1 MRRLRV
7 ALVVP
12 IPVDRGREGAEHAF
26 HGPSLAHTKALAGA
40 GAEAHLLLPSRSRG
54 VEDLG
59 GGAYLH
65 RVPAPVGLAVPAAMA
80 ATLLKLSP
88 DVVHL
93 FHFRNIPTL
102 YALSRLPFP
111 LFGEYNGGTTP
122 RSWLKRRLMQQA
134 LDRCAGI
141 FFTAAEQARAFE
153 GLRFPTIIESP
164 EVSARPL
171 PTFDRQ
177 AARSALRVEGA
188 PLVLAVARLE
198 PPKDPWTILNAF
210 QAVYARRPTA
220 RLLWLDGANRG
231 AQRREIE
238 AAIVERGLRHAIE
251 IRDHLNTEDMGR
263 AYSAADVMIHAS
275 TREICGHAFMEGL
288 SFGLPI
294 AASHIPPF
302 RRLAS
307 AADGIV
313 LCQVGNVES
322 FASAIAH
329 ASPWGAV
336 SARRSRFEASLS
348 WTAIGRARTRGYLSA
363 VGGSEPPNQPDEF
376 DQA

>member
-1 MRRLRV
+1 M
-7 ALVVP
+7 
-12 IPVDRGREGAEHAF
+12 
-26 HGPSLAHTKALAGA
+26 
-40 GAEAHLLLPSRSRG
+40 
-54 VEDLG
+54 
-59 GGAYLH
+59 
-65 RVPAPVGLAVPAAMA
+65 GLAVPAAMA

-141 FFTAAEQARAFE
+141 FFTAAEQAQAFD
-153 GLRFPTIIESP
+153 GLRFPAIIESP

-171 PTFDRQ
+171 PTFDRSS
-177 AARSALRVEGA
+177 ARSALRVEGD

-220 RLLWLDGANRG
+220 RLLWLDGAKRG
-231 AQRREIE
+231 AQRSEIE
-238 AAIVERGLRHAIE
+238 AAIGERGLRHAID

-288 SFGLPI
+288 SFGLPTV
-294 AASHIPPF
+294 ASDIPPF
-302 RRLAS
+302 RRWARS
-307 AADGIV
+307 TGGV
-313 LCQVGNVES
+313 ELCQVGNPDDV
-322 FASAIAH
+322 AAAVLR
-329 ASPWGAV
+329 ASPQGISV
-336 SARRSRFEASLS
+336 THNSLFMKSLS
-348 WTAIGRARTRGYLSA
+348 WAAIARDRYTLYVSLATGTS
-363 VGGSEPPNQPDEF
+363 NCFIQPR
-376 DQA
+376 

>member
-12 IPVDRGREGAEHAF
+12 IPIDRGREGAEHAF
-26 HGPSLAHTKALAGA
+26 HGPSLAHTLALARA
-40 GAEAHLLLPSRSRG
+40 GAEAHLLLPGWSRG

-65 RVPAPVGLAVPAAMA
+65 RVLAPVGLAIPAAMA

-93 FHFRNIPTL
+93 FHFRSIPTL
-102 YALSRLPFP
+102 SALSRLPYP

-122 RSWLKRRLMQQA
+122 RSSFRRRLMQQA
-134 LDRCAGI
+134 LDRCAGV
-141 FFTAAEQARAFE
+141 FFTAAEQAQAFE
-153 GLRFPTIIESP
+153 GLRFPSIIESP

-171 PTFDRQ
+171 PVFDRQ
-177 AARSALRVEGA
+177 AARTALRIEGD

-198 PPKDPWTILNAF
+198 PPKDPWTILAAF
-210 QAVYARRPTA
+210 QAVYTRQPAA

-231 AQRREIE
+231 AQRTDIE

-251 IRDHLNTEDMGR
+251 IRDHFNTEDMGR

-275 TREICGHAFMEGL
+275 TREICGHAFMEAL

-294 AASHIPPF
+294 VASDIPAF
-302 RRLAS
+302 RRWRPITEGVELSKVGDPADF
-307 AADGIV
+307 AA
-313 LCQVGNVES
+313 
-322 FASAIAH
+322 AIARASLLRTSGARH
-329 ASPWGAV
+329 AL
-336 SARRSRFEASLS
+336 FEESLS
-348 WTAIGRARTRGYLSA
+348 WTAIGKDRHGHYLNA
-363 VGGSEPPNQPDEF
+363 AHRH
-376 DQA
+376 DQKFSGTST